1 MPLTNQGRVRDSLMA
16 KKNKKA
22 APPVEVDEDEDL
34 ELEELEE
41 DVPEEKPTKGKAK
54 SGGDEVA
61 FGASDLAKLANE
73 KFDKSYD
80 AKTIRTLLRKLA
92 RSGKLNRE
100 IAPENRTRYSWTGPD
115 DPEVKMILKEIKG
128 GAIETARNEA
138 LGALKEKKAAERAAK
153 AEAAE
158 KSGKGKKAA
167 KKAAPPVDDDDDV
180 EDLDDD
186 DDE

>member
-1 MPLTNQGRVRDSLMA
+1 MA

-22 APPVEVDEDEDL
+22 APPVEVDEDEDV

-41 DVPEEKPTKGKAK
+41 DVPEEKPAKGKAK
-54 SGGDEVA
+54 AGGDDVT

-92 RSGKLNRE
+92 RNGKLSRE
-100 IAPENRTRYSWTGPD
+100 ISPENRTRYSWSGAD

-158 KSGKGKKAA
+158 KSGKA
-167 KKAAPPVDDDDDV
+167 KKPAKKVAPPVDDDDDV

>member
-1 MPLTNQGRVRDSLMA
+1 MA

-22 APPVEVDEDEDL
+22 APPVEVDEDDL

-54 SGGDEVA
+54 GGGDEVA

-92 RSGKLNRE
+92 RSGKLSRE
-100 IAPENRTRYSWTGPD
+100 ISPENRTRYSWTGPD

-153 AEAAE
+153 AAAAE
-158 KSGKGKKAA
+158 KAGGKKAA
-167 KKAAPPVDDDDDV
+167 KKVAPPVDDDDDEV

>member
-1 MPLTNQGRVRDSLMA
+1 MA

-22 APPVEVDEDEDL
+22 APVVEAEDDDL

-54 SGGDEVA
+54 GGGDEVA

-92 RSGKLNRE
+92 RSGKLSRE
-100 IAPENRTRYSWTGPD
+100 ISPENRTRYSWTGPD

-158 KSGKGKKAA
+158 KGAKGKAGKKAP
-167 KKAAPPVDDDDDV
+167 KAAPPVDDDDEDEV

>member
-1 MPLTNQGRVRDSLMA
+1 MA

-22 APPVEVDEDEDL
+22 APPVEVDEDDL

-54 SGGDEVA
+54 GGGDEVA

-92 RSGKLNRE
+92 RSGKLSRE
-100 IAPENRTRYSWTGPD
+100 ISPENRTRYSWTGPD

-158 KSGKGKKAA
+158 KGAKGKAGKKAP
-167 KKAAPPVDDDDDV
+167 KAAPPVDDDDEDEV